1 MKEYLNM
8 VKERVSQ
15 KFMAKFVQILREENE
30 QADRLSFV
38 QYSLVINKIGVQ
50 VFPIGADWMTLIIY
64 YLKNKIMPE
73 EHNASRRLK
82 VQSSHFVLIGDVFY
96 KMGFSRHNGS
106 P

>member
-38 QYSLVINKIGVQ
+38 QFSLVINKIGVQ

>member
-38 QYSLVINKIGVQ
+38 QYSPVINKIGVQ